1 MSIDRTHQS
10 QPAAAPAKARIAVIG
25 AGIGGLTAAA
35 LLARRGYRVLVLEQA
50 IVPGGC
56 ASTFKRKG
64 FTFDVGA
71 TQVAGLE
78 PGGIHH
84 RIFSELNIEIPAA
97 VPCDPACA
105 VFLPGET
112 APINV
117 WRDPQ
122 KWQQER
128 QKQFPGSEPFWQLLS
143 TLFKASWKFQGRDP
157 VLPPRNV
164 WDLWQLTKA
173 VRPDTLITLP
183 FTFMTV
189 GDALRLCGLGDN
201 LRLRTFL
208 DLQLKLYSQVDA
220 EETALLYAATAL
232 GVSQEPQGLYHLQG
246 SMQVLS
252 DRLVESIER
261 DGGKIFLRHTV
272 ESIVTENG
280 KATAVVIRSQKTGE
294 IRTEIA
300 EHIVANVTAQNL
312 VQLLSDREF
321 DRVQSIKKEL
331 VGAGS
336 PKSPRQIEELLN
348 SPQPEIIDGR
358 SNAILTDNSTANYT
372 TKKDDLAKIDRVPE
386 RMTGYKYRVDKLPP
400 ASGAFV
406 IYLGVKASAIPENCP
421 PHLQFLYDYEG
432 EIGENNSLFVSV
444 SHPGDGRAPE
454 GMVTIIASSFTDTR
468 KWWNCDD
475 YEGLKHKYSVGAID
489 RLSEYFDLRPENIV
503 HQEAATP
510 RTFARFTARDKGIV
524 GGIGQRIPTF
534 GPFGFANRT
543 PIKNLWLVG
552 DSTHPGEGTAG
563 VSYSALTVV
572 RQIIRD
578 MGL

>member
-1 MSIDRTHQS
+1 MTGDRTPFGKS
-10 QPAAAPAKARIAVIG
+10 NPADTKGRVTVIG
-25 AGIGGLTAAA
+25 GGIGGLTAAA
-35 LLARRGYRVLVLEQA
+35 LLARRGYKVLVLDQA

-84 RIFSELNIEIPAA
+84 RIFSELDIEIPAA
-97 VPCDPACA
+97 TPCDPACA

-112 APINV
+112 APISV

-122 KWQQER
+122 KWQEER
-128 QKQFPGSEPFWQLLS
+128 QRQFPGSERFWQLLS
-143 TLFKASWKFQGRDP
+143 ALFKASWNFQGRDP
-157 VLPPRNV
+157 VLPPRNF
-164 WDLWQLTKA
+164 WDLWQLIQA
-173 VRPDTLITLP
+173 VRPNTLITLP

-208 DLQLKLYSQVDA
+208 DLQLKLYSQVDT

-232 GVSQEPQGLYHLQG
+232 GVSQEPQGLYHLKG

-252 DRLVESIER
+252 DRLVEAIELY
-261 DGGKIFLRHTV
+261 GGQVLLRHTV
-272 ESIVTENG
+272 ESIVTANG
-280 KATAVVIRSQKTGE
+280 KATGIVIRNQKTDE
-294 IRTEIA
+294 VWTETA
-300 EHIVANVTAQNL
+300 DRIVANVTAQNL
-312 VQLLSDREF
+312 VKLLSSEP
-321 DRVQSIKKEL
+321 S
-331 VGAGS
+331 VG
-336 PKSPRQIEELLN
+336 N
-348 SPQPEIIDGR
+348 
-358 SNAILTDNSTANYT
+358 LTDNLTDNLSVKSESSE
-372 TKKDDLAKIDRVPE
+372 TKNQLPNQMA
-386 RMTGYKYRVDKLPP
+386 GYKYRVDKLPP

-406 IYLGVKASAIPENCP
+406 IYLGVHESAIPANCR
-421 PHLQFLYDYEG
+421 PHLQFLYDYDG

-444 SHPGDGRAPE
+444 SHPGDGRAPK
-454 GMVTIIASSFTDTR
+454 GMATIIASSFTDTR
-468 KWWNCDD
+468 MWWNSVD
-475 YEGLKHKYSVGAID
+475 YEGLKQKYTVGAIA
-489 RLSEYFDLRPENIV
+489 RLSEYFNLTPESIV

-510 RTFARFTARDKGIV
+510 RTFARYTARDRGVV

-572 RQIIRD
+572 RQMEAASKI
-578 MGL
+578 

>member
-1 MSIDRTHQS
+1 MASDRTS
-10 QPAAAPAKARIAVIG
+10 QRKSSVTVIG
-25 AGIGGLTAAA
+25 GGIGGLTAAA
-35 LLARRGYRVLVLEQA
+35 LLARRGYQVLVLEQA

-56 ASTFKRKG
+56 ASTFKRKN

-84 RIFSELNIEIPAA
+84 RIFSELNIELPAA
-97 VPCDPACA
+97 TPCDPACA

-112 APINV
+112 APISV

-128 QKQFPGSEPFWQLLS
+128 QKQFPGSEPFWQLLAA
-143 TLFKASWKFQGRDP
+143 LFQASWKFQGRDP
-157 VLPPRNV
+157 VLPPRNF
-164 WDLWQLTKA
+164 WDFWQLTKA

-201 LRLRTFL
+201 LRLKTFL
-208 DLQLKLYSQVDA
+208 DLQLKLYSQVDT

-252 DRLVESIER
+252 DRLVSAIELY
-261 DGGKIFLRHTV
+261 GGKVLLRHTV
-272 ESIVTENG
+272 ESIITANG
-280 KATAVVIRSQKTGE
+280 KAIGTVIRSQKTGE
-294 IRTEIA
+294 VWTETA
-300 EHIVANVTAQNL
+300 DDIVANVTAQNL
-312 VQLLSDREF
+312 LKLLETD
-321 DRVQSIKKEL
+321 SIKSQES
-331 VGAGS
+331 V
-336 PKSPRQIEELLN
+336 
-348 SPQPEIIDGR
+348 
-358 SNAILTDNSTANYT
+358 ANLP
-372 TKKDDLAKIDRVPE
+372 DAQLPN
-386 RMTGYKYRVDKLPP
+386 RMSGYKHRVDKLPP

-406 IYLGVKASAIPENCP
+406 IYLGVKESAIGANCP
-421 PHLQFLYDYEG
+421 PHLQFLYDYDG

-454 GMVTIIASSFTDTR
+454 GMATIIASSFTDTR
-468 KWWNCDD
+468 MWWNDSD
-475 YEGLKHKYSVGAID
+475 YEGLKQKYTAGAIA
-489 RLSEYFDLRPENIV
+489 RLSEYFDLTAGAIV

-510 RTFARFTARDKGIV
+510 RTFARYTARDRGVV

-572 RQIIRD
+572 RQIEAE
-578 MGL
+578 L